1 MGQKVH
7 PKGFRLGIGKTWD
20 SRWLFPDKKTY
31 RDSLIDDIKIRD
43 GILNKFKFA
52 LVTRVEIER
61 AINRIV
67 IIIHAVKPGMIIGRG
82 GKGLEDVKN
91 FIIEVVGKNRIEE
104 DKIKIEIK
112 IEPIKKPYLDSYFV
126 AQDIATKIVRGF

>member
-20 SRWLFPDKKTY
+20 SRGLFPDKKKY

-61 AINRIV
+61 AINKIV
-67 IIIHAVKPGMIIGRG
+67 ITIHAVKPGMIIGRG
-82 GKGLEDVKN
+82 GKGLEDVKK
-91 FIIEVVGKNRIEE
+91 FINSTIGGTVE
-104 DKIKIEIK
+104 DVQKTKIEMHV
-112 IEPIKKPYLDSYFV
+112 EHVKKPYLS
-126 AQDIATKIVRGF
+126 